1 MSNEQLFTSDMQFAF
16 KKNHS
21 TSHCTFVLNE
31 VIQYYLNKSTNVHAI
46 FLDASKAFDKVEYV
60 KLFRLLFKRGLCPL
74 IIRFLINMYTSQS
87 INVNWN
93 GCVSNV
99 FKTQNGVKQGGVLS
113 PILFTIYFDELL
125 SNLESSGVGC
135 FVGNTFMGALA
146 YADDVVILAQT
157 KTAVNILLSVASKF
171 AKEYNVVFNAKKTKY
186 VYFGNVKNVG
196 TINFEG
202 VKIVNSKTENHLGNI
217 VGPHCNL
224 DNIIKSKRDLI
235 IRNNEVFQRF
245 KFVKHNVLYYLF
257 KTYCMSLYGCQL
269 WDVSGNDIKIFYVA
283 WRKSIRMLFKLPYKT
298 HCNILHEICC
308 DVPIDFQVHKRI
320 IKFINNIAL
329 SNNTCINIA
338 YRLMLNGSNSSV
350 SNSFSFIC
358 EKYRLCRY
366 NLNLSMIH
374 DKNISPCSRTIVDML
389 NIRDGVC
396 SSIITKDEATKWI
409 DILCTN

>member
-1 MSNEQLFTSDMQFAF
+1 
-16 KKNHS
+16 
-21 TSHCTFVLNE
+21 
-31 VIQYYLNKSTNVHAI
+31 
-46 FLDASKAFDKVEYV
+46 
-60 KLFRLLFKRGLCPL
+60 
-74 IIRFLINMYTSQS
+74 MYTSQS

-93 GCVSNV
+93 GCVSNG
-99 FKTQNGVKQGGVLS
+99 FNAQNGVKQGGVLS

-125 SNLESSGVGC
+125 LNLESSGVGC

-157 KTAVNILLSVASKF
+157 KTAVKILLSVASKF
-171 AKEYNVVFNAKKTKY
+171 AKEYNVVFNAQKTKY
-186 VYFGNVKNVG
+186 VYFGNDKNVG

-202 VKIVNSKTENHLGNI
+202 VNIVNSKTEKHLGNI

-224 DNIIKSKRDLI
+224 ENIIKSKRDLI
-235 IRNNEVFQRF
+235 IRNNEIFHRF

-269 WDVSGNDIKIFYVA
+269 WDVSSKDINNFYIA
-283 WRKSIRMLFKLPYKT
+283 WRKSIRMLFKLPFQT
-298 HCNILHEICC
+298 HCNLLHEICC

-320 IKFINNIAL
+320 IQFINTISS

-338 YRLMLNGSNSSV
+338 YKLMLNGSNSPV

-366 NLNLSMIH
+366 NSDLRIIH
-374 DKNISPCSRTIVDML
+374 DKNISPCSRTIIDMM
-389 NIRDGVC
+389 NIRDNVC
-396 SSIITKDEATKWI
+396 SSIITKDEAIKWI
-409 DILCTN
+409 DILCTA